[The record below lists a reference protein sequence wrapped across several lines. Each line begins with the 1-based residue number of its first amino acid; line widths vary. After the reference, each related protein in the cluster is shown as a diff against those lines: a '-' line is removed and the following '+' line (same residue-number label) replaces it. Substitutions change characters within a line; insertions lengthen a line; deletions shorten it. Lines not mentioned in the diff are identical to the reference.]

1 MALSYVWDRYSLKVV
16 YDADSEPRSKITS
29 YPGRNYWGGTN
40 YSFDRSTGIFTIT
53 AGIQGFYV
61 PATGTATMPTSG
73 ILYLLCGE
81 QNQSTELLKAGNS
94 GANWYFIGHGNT
106 QSEVRMEDGSG
117 YTAYRSTAKTVQ
129 GDYIGTVSSSSRDT
143 YPENGI
149 SGNYYYVFKHVV
161 TSVPAITVPGAAMI
175 GQTVDISWEAADSAE
190 SYKLERRVDS
200 GGWTQVY
207 EGAGLTYAD
216 TVQVEWSNVQYRV
229 SASISGVYG
238 DPILSKTV
246 NIVPSTTLRISM
258 PEGNIG
264 EIKGAITYT
273 ALSDAPRDAIYIS
286 EVFEN
291 TYSDYQRELTL
302 KPGDS
307 VTIPVSRFPS
317 AAGGRFTVK
326 AKVQISDNAW
336 ANENRQLS
344 YTKTPTSMPDSPYR
358 VERLQGKECDVMP
371 QTLAEAVFMP
381 DGKSVAAYMDFI
393 KTRATVVTGSYVGTG
408 DYNSGTGWGSSNP
421 TSLTFDFAPKLLI
434 IGWQETLDNGFF
446 TSNLG
451 ERVTSDNYYSIY
463 TGALTTQFKQY
474 RGFGDPS
481 GSYAKRPSDGKT
493 ITWYATGHA
502 NAQRNDRRYKYYYL
516 AIG

>member
-1 MALSYVWDRYSLKVV
+1 MAQVYVWGKYNLNVKYEEDHSAHAPKQGDINNFWVGK
-16 YDADSEPRSKITS
+16 S
-29 YPGRNYWGGTN
+29 
-40 YSFDRSTGIFTIT
+40 YSFSAVSGKYTLNNALEMSRENDVAQYPYAIDGAMAGDGVYYAEEAYGINKT
-53 AGIQGFYV
+53 AGWISS
-61 PATGTATMPTSG
+61 SG
-73 ILYLLCGE
+73 KL
-81 QNQSTELLKAGNS
+81 
-94 GANWYFIGHGNT
+94 
-106 QSEVRMEDGSG
+106 
-117 YTAYRSTAKTVQ
+117 AYRIPDTLSGKIFYPVYYGAKTIKEKGV
-129 GDYIGTVSSSSRDT
+129 YIEDVTSESENT
-143 YPENGI
+143 YPKDGI
-149 SGNYYYVFKHVV
+149 SGSYYYVFKYA
-161 TSVPAITVPGAAMI
+161 VPGVPSITVPGAAMI
-175 GQTVDISWEAADSAE
+175 GHAVDISWEAADSAE

-381 DGKSVAAYMDFI
+381 DGKSVADKLGVALEGAAIGTFTSSVTLPFTPDAVWVVCGYSATNVAAKSSMLYPDIDVYIQVDF
-393 KTRATVVTGSYVGTG
+393 
-408 DYNSGTGWGSSNP
+408 GSSNTDVIKWDGNTKISASGKYP
-421 TSLTFDFAPKLLI
+421 Y
-434 IGWQETLDNGFF
+434 
-446 TSNLG
+446 
-451 ERVTSDNYYSIY
+451 RYV
-463 TGALTTQFKQY
+463 ALK
-474 RGFGDPS
+474 FGGG
-481 GSYAKRPSDGKT
+481 GS
-493 ITWYATGHA
+493 
-502 NAQRNDRRYKYYYL
+502 
-516 AIG
+516 